1 MWQHASP
8 FMKDDTFW
16 MAEALKEACLAAA
29 GGEVPVGAIVVREER
44 VLGRGHNAP
53 ISRCDPTAHAE
64 IMALREAAESVRNYR
79 LVDAVLYTTV
89 EPCLMCMGALL
100 HARIRRVVFGCS
112 DPKGGAAGTLYD
124 LSHDERLNHRIEITS
139 GVDAE
144 ECRHLLQKFFYSK
157 RLR

>member
-1 MWQHASP
+1 MQ
-8 FMKDDTFW
+8 DDTFW

-29 GGEVPVGAIVVREER
+29 EGEVPVGAIVVREER

-79 LVDAVLYTTV
+79 LVDAVLYTSV

-100 HARIRRVVFGCS
+100 HARIRRLVFGCS

-144 ECRHLLQKFFYSK
+144 ECRHLLQKFFYAK
-157 RLR
+157 RLW